1 MTNVR
6 QSTLTICVIL
16 LLIFIPLGTL
26 AGSKLDFDDV
36 LQAALRHSYDVRAS
50 TLDIGISESSHRQTR
65 SLYYP
70 ELSARL
76 NSQYVKDLTGGTP
89 QVTAVGTTVLL
100 QNTMYQNSLS
110 LNAAYNLYDF
120 GAREN
125 RILITDRDIEAK
137 RAVHAQSVRDAKLK
151 VLEIYRDLL
160 LVSMELKSKKELLSL
175 YKELSLAK
183 ERLFTAGRIL
193 KVEMVE
199 EAIKVV
205 KTVDAI
211 DNLKLKLIN
220 ALQDLSFHTGDKYDA
235 DNLEVS
241 GFKDQAEETTA
252 PFDVQKSPEFRI
264 YDLEIE
270 KKKAELEIL
279 RKERFPQFS
288 LYSNYILYGQ
298 DQDKLDASM
307 GDLRSRNFFIGL
319 MASMPLFDGFKNSAQ
334 VEKARLE
341 MERLKV
347 EKEKKL
353 AELINRY
360 DKLQESKRFLV
371 TGLKN
376 QEEIMA
382 KVDDNLSMVWRL
394 AGQKVAEYA
403 ELLARKIET
412 ALQKHELARTA
423 ALKTAALVELQILSE
438 VQQ

>member
-6 QSTLTICVIL
+6 KTLLTICAIL
-16 LLIFIPLGTL
+16 LLLTPFGAL
-26 AGSKLDFDDV
+26 AGPKLDFEDV
-36 LQAALRHSYDVRAS
+36 LQAALRHAYDVRTTA
-50 TLDIGISESSHRQTR
+50 LDIGISESSLRHTR
-65 SLYYP
+65 SLLYP

-125 RILITDRDIEAK
+125 RILIADRDIEAK
-137 RAVHAQSVRDAKLK
+137 RAIHAQSVRDTKLK
-151 VLEIYRDLL
+151 VLELYRDLL
-160 LVSMELKSKKELLSL
+160 LLSMELKSKKEMLSL
-175 YKELSLAK
+175 YKELSLSK
-183 ERLFTAGRIL
+183 ERLFTAGKIL

-220 ALQDLSFHTGDKYDA
+220 TLQDLSFHTGDTYDA
-235 DNLEVS
+235 DNMEVS
-241 GFKDQAEETTA
+241 GFREQAEETAT

-319 MASMPLFDGFKNSAQ
+319 MASMSLFDGFKNRAQ
-334 VEKARLE
+334 VEKVRLE

-353 AELINRY
+353 AELMNRH

-382 KVDDNLSMVWRL
+382 KVDENLSMVWRL
-394 AGQKVAEYA
+394 AEQKVAEYA
-403 ELLARKIET
+403 EFLARKIET

-438 VQQ
+438 VQE